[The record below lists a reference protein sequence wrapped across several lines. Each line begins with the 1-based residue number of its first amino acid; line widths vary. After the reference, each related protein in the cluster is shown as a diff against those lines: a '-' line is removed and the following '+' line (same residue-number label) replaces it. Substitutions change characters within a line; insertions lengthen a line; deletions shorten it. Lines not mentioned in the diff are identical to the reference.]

1 MGGSWQT
8 QKASADLSIFQLIL
22 FESLA
27 PFCNGEPSSSSTLV
41 VFCQSPCAVF
51 PYLMFLKTSFLV
63 VLGLYLKIIYYN
75 KAPIKKMGA
84 LLYF

>member
-51 PYLMFLKTSFLV
+51 PYLFCQAPPFFEKR
-63 VLGLYLKIIYYN
+63 LYRKKN
-75 KAPIKKMGA
+75 ASRKAGVFFTYIH
-84 LLYF
+84 